1 METAMAIRMETM
13 TRAIEFFFAED
24 RSLLLSSIRRKAM
37 IHHLLPFC
45 SQVGDEP
52 LVGLADQGGIFLRWP
67 VDSFGIGYDLL
78 KEGPH
83 LIASL

>member
-1 METAMAIRMETM
+1 
-13 TRAIEFFFAED
+13 
-24 RSLLLSSIRRKAM
+24 M

-45 SQVGDEP
+45 GQIGDEP
-52 LVGLADQGGIFLRWP
+52 LVGLSDQGGIFLRWP
-67 VDSFGIGYDLL
+67 VDSFGIGCDLL